1 MKGKFKILNGGNVI
15 EYNDYNDIPVIFD
28 NLISF
33 KPYCPEPPH
42 TEEDHAL
49 IETFN
54 DKLKELMKR
63 EKK

>member
-1 MKGKFKILNGGNVI
+1 MKGEFKILNNGNVI
-15 EYNDYNDIPVIFD
+15 EYSDYNDIPTKFD

-33 KPYCPEPPH
+33 KPYWPEPPH
-42 TEEDHAL
+42 TKEDHAL

-63 EKK
+63 EKN